1 MDPIL
6 ASGSS
11 AIAAL
16 EVLLKKG
23 VKEENIIFLSL
34 IAAPQGIHR
43 VCTHFPKI
51 QVVTSEIDHTLSE
64 RHIVLPG
71 IGEFGD
77 RRARAGGGV
86 GRHGAWRARRGV
98 VSESVSVRRRRYFGT
113 ESVSAAQRVTDEEPP
128 V

>member
-1 MDPIL
+1 MDISSRYVLFLDPIL

-23 VKEENIIFLSL
+23 VREENIIFLSI

-43 VCTHFPKI
+43 VCTAFPKI
-51 QVVTSEIDHTLSE
+51 QVVTSEIDHTLSAA
-64 RHIVLPG
+64 HIVLPG

-77 RRARAGGGV
+77 RRATGNPETRKGGG
-86 GRHGAWRARRGV
+86 GCAAEWLRGKTL
-98 VSESVSVRRRRYFGT
+98 R
-113 ESVSAAQRVTDEEPP
+113 
-128 V
+128 